1 MLVVNT
7 QPFLLV
13 YTLVNHPYLGLII
26 EPHVVQVNTLGKF
39 SLTHQRVFSCTASY
53 FKKGLSAL
61 DFQLLELLDEVD
73 DDFLFRKFHP
83 DNKKKIRTAEFFSKQ
98 CSEEMFNE
106 KIRPYIEEKIGTVI
120 EKLKGK
126 TIYKTGNDNN
136 PTSVEL
142 QVSSEKASVLF
153 HFRKDGEGTRYFPT
167 IKHKGQRIEFM
178 FKGAQIITQ
187 NPAWM
192 VLGNQ
197 LIDFEKNVDGKKLV
211 PFLNK
216 RFIQISKTAE
226 ENYFQKFVTKL
237 VENYDVYAEGFD
249 IKTHEADMK
258 PLLSMQSLFDNKDIA
273 LKLHFGYADA
283 VFDYASQQRVQVT
296 LSKKED
302 SYIFYRTKRS
312 RKREDEVKELLDG
325 MGIIQFNQSYFK
337 LKNSKLPPA
346 AGTLLSEEATNK
358 YDFLEWLNENH
369 EVLKQHKIKIIQ
381 NEESSSKYFI
391 GNREIKIEVKEQK
404 DWFDVQALVKFGE
417 FSFPFLSLREYI
429 LKGKREFILPNGLIA
444 IIPNEWFGNLR
455 GILEFSKND
464 DDIQLDKHHIGLLD
478 EIANQGGKYLQ
489 LSDKLEQ
496 IKNYGQI
503 KEMALPEKF
512 AGELRPYQK
521 AGFDW
526 FYFLKENQFGGCLAD
541 DMGLGKTIQ
550 TLALLQKERELY
562 IKQVGESRVD
572 LEPKIVFEDRTNKPQ
587 HAAPIVQL
595 DLFASTAHT
604 EKQKTT
610 ESANATISITNN
622 EIANNAITN
631 IEPIP
636 FDSAQGD
643 ISVLNNAITNNEV
656 PNNTTFIR
664 TSLIIVPNSLVYNW
678 YTEAMKFTPD
688 LKVLIHTGIGR
699 SKSAQV
705 FARYDLIISTYG
717 TARVDVDVFKA
728 LKFNYIILDESQAI
742 KNPQSLSSRAVRQL
756 KSASKLVLTGTPI
769 ENSVQ
774 ELWSQLSFINSGMF
788 GSLASF
794 TERFVLPIEKGKDL
808 QKLNQL
814 KAIIKPFVL
823 RRTKDQVAQD
833 LPEKTEQ
840 VIYCPMSEEQHEA
853 YETVKSY
860 YRNEIIKSI
869 RELGLPRSQF
879 TLLQG
884 LTKLRQI
891 ANHPKLSNET
901 YEHGSG
907 KFNEI
912 MYRAETAQA
921 EGHKVLMFSQFVK
934 QLHIFSKYFDEKGI
948 KYAYLD
954 GSLSSEERQRI
965 VNDFQQNE
973 GISFFLI
980 SLKAGGVGLNLT
992 SADYVFMIDPWWN
1005 PAVER
1010 QAVDRA
1016 HRIGQQKSVFI
1027 YKFITKDTVEEKILA
1042 LQEKKKNLADSL
1054 ITTEESF
1061 IKNIDVDEI
1070 MDILT

>member
-1 MLVVNT
+1 
-7 QPFLLV
+7 
-13 YTLVNHPYLGLII
+13 
-26 EPHVVQVNTLGKF
+26 
-39 SLTHQRVFSCTASY
+39 
-53 FKKGLSAL
+53 
-61 DFQLLELLDEVD
+61 
-73 DDFLFRKFHP
+73 
-83 DNKKKIRTAEFFSKQ
+83 
-98 CSEEMFNE
+98 
-106 KIRPYIEEKIGTVI
+106 
-120 EKLKGK
+120 
-126 TIYKTGNDNN
+126 
-136 PTSVEL
+136 
-142 QVSSEKASVLF
+142 
-153 HFRKDGEGTRYFPT
+153 
-167 IKHKGQRIEFM
+167 
-178 FKGAQIITQ
+178 
-187 NPAWM
+187 
-192 VLGNQ
+192 
-197 LIDFEKNVDGKKLV
+197 
-211 PFLNK
+211 
-216 RFIQISKTAE
+216 
-226 ENYFQKFVTKL
+226 
-237 VENYDVYAEGFD
+237 
-249 IKTHEADMK
+249 
-258 PLLSMQSLFDNKDIA
+258 MQSLFDNNDIA
-273 LKLHFGYADA
+273 LKLQFGYADA
-283 VFDYASQQRVQVT
+283 VFDYASNQRVQVT
-296 LSKKED
+296 LTKKED
-302 SYIFYRTKRS
+302 SYIFYRTKRN
-312 RKREDEVKELLDG
+312 RKREDEVKELLEG

-337 LKNSKLPPA
+337 LKNSKLLPA

-369 EVLKQHKIKIIQ
+369 EMLKQNKIKIIQ
-381 NEESSSKYFI
+381 NEDSSSKYFI
-391 GNREIKIEVKEQK
+391 GKREIKIEVKEQK
-404 DWFDVQALVKFGE
+404 DWFDVQAMVKFGE

-429 LKGKREFILPNGLIA
+429 LKGKREFILPNGMIA
-444 IIPNEWFGNLR
+444 IIPNEWFGNLS

-562 IKQVGESRVD
+562 IKQVGKRQVD
-572 LEPKIVFEDRTNKPQ
+572 LEPEIVFEERTSNLQ
-587 HAAPIVQL
+587 HAASTVQL
-595 DLFASTAHT
+595 DLFASNSHT
-604 EKQKTT
+604 EKEKTK
-610 ESANATISITNN
+610 EFASVPVSIPNNALTNN
-622 EIANNAITN
+622 EITI
-631 IEPIP
+631 IELTPL
-636 FDSAQGD
+636 DSAQGD
-643 ISVLNNAITNNEV
+643 ISLLNNQLTNNKITNNEV
-656 PNNTTFIR
+656 TNNTTFIR

-678 YTEAMKFTPD
+678 YNEAMKFTPD
-688 LKVLIHTGIGR
+688 LKVLVHTGVGR
-699 SKSAQV
+699 SKSVQV

-728 LKFNYIILDESQAI
+728 FKFNYIILDESQAI

-756 KSASKLVLTGTPI
+756 KSSNRLVLTGTPI

-840 VIYCPMSEEQHEA
+840 VIYCPMSEEQQEA

-965 VNDFQQNE
+965 VSDFQQNE

-1070 MDILT
+1070 MDILN